1 MSAQGAKP
9 GRRTDGYATAVVLRL
24 YVAGNAPN
32 SAQAV
37 ANLEAIC
44 REYLNGAHDLEII
57 DVLEHPQRAMAAGIL
72 VTPTLS
78 KLYPLP
84 TAQVVGNLSDTS
96 RVLLA
101 IGIGS
106 QAHE

>member
-1 MSAQGAKP
+1 MVS
-9 GRRTDGYATAVVLRL
+9 VLRL

-37 ANLEAIC
+37 ANLEEIC
-44 REYLNGAHDLEII
+44 REYLSGAYDLEII

-84 TAQVVGNLSDTS
+84 TAQVVGNLSDKP

-101 IGIGS
+101 IGIRS
-106 QAHE
+106 QET

>member
-1 MSAQGAKP
+1 MSTQGSTAKKGSDSSTP
-9 GRRTDGYATAVVLRL
+9 CIVLQL
-24 YVAGNAPN
+24 YIAGNASN

-37 ANLEAIC
+37 INLETIC
-44 REYLNGAHDLEII
+44 REHLNQAYQLEII

-72 VTPTLS
+72 VTPTLT

-84 TAQVVGNLSDTS
+84 SAQVVGSLNDPS

-101 IGIGS
+101 ISTRS
-106 QAHE
+106 QGG

>member
-1 MSAQGAKP
+1 MSARRGKP
-9 GRRTDGYATAVVLRL
+9 GKSIDGSTTTVVLRL

-37 ANLEAIC
+37 ANLETIC
-44 REYLNGAHDLEII
+44 REYLSGTHDLEII

-78 KLYPLP
+78 KLYPPP
-84 TAQVVGNLSDTS
+84 TAQVVGNLGDKSK
-96 RVLLA
+96 VLFA
-101 IGIGS
+101 IGIRGR
-106 QAHE
+106 EK

>member
-1 MSAQGAKP
+1 MNARSAKRGKKI
-9 GRRTDGYATAVVLRL
+9 GRSKMAVVLRL

-44 REYLNGAHDLEII
+44 QEHLNDAHDLEII
-57 DVLEHPQRAMAAGIL
+57 DVLDNPQSAMAAGIL
-72 VTPTLS
+72 VTPTLC
-78 KLYPLP
+78 KLDPLP
-84 TAQVVGNLSDTS
+84 ATQVVGNLSDKP

-101 IGIGS
+101 LGIS
-106 QAHE
+106 SNET

>member
-1 MSAQGAKP
+1 MKAQRGKLQKTINGSAM
-9 GRRTDGYATAVVLRL
+9 VVLRL
-24 YVAGNAPN
+24 YVADNAPN

-44 REYLNGAHDLEII
+44 QEYLNGSHDLEII

-84 TAQVVGNLSDTS
+84 TAQVVGNLNDKSK
-96 RVLLA
+96 VLLA
-101 IGIGS
+101 IGIRS
-106 QAHE
+106 PAT